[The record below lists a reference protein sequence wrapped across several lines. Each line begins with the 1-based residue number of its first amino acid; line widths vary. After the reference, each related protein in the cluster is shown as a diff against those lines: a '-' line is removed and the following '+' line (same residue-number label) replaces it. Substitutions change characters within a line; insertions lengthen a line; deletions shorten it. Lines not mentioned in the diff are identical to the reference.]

1 MNFLDITGFFVG
13 VLINLLLV
21 ALICFYFKRK
31 IDNLEV
37 AQSEQAKMLFSIIS
51 NNDSINNQ
59 APNINNN
66 LNTQVSQNNLMDGLD
81 LTQLQN
87 NNEDRDSDS
96 DNNSDEESDDS
107 SIEEEA
113 DETDEE
119 TSLDNKNTTDDYTT
133 TGNVGSVLESVID
146 DVVNNAIDDS
156 PVENVGVEGVDNAID
171 DSPVENVG
179 VEGVDNLSDD
189 SAESINSD
197 SVESVNADSVDS
209 VNDQVVGND
218 SVQVVDSLVNQ
229 LTIEIDEFGLHNN
242 DSDSAVDNDDA
253 DDIINDLDVDVD
265 DKFELKNIVYTES
278 SDADTGND
286 YEKMTVKALKVILSE
301 KGVTVKSS
309 MTKFDIITILKD
321 NESDN

>member
-59 APNINNN
+59 VPNINNN
-66 LNTQVSQNNLMDGLD
+66 LNTQVSQNNLMNGLD

-87 NNEDRDSDS
+87 NNEDCDSDS

-107 SIEEEA
+107 SIEEEE

-146 DVVNNAIDDS
+146 DVVNNVNDDS
-156 PVENVGVEGVDNAID
+156 LVENVGVEGVDNVID

-197 SVESVNADSVDS
+197 SVESVNDDSVDS
-209 VNDQVVGND
+209 VNDQA
-218 SVQVVDSLVNQ
+218 VDGLVNQ
-229 LTIEIDEFGLHNN
+229 LTLEIDEVGLHSN
-242 DSDSAVDNDDA
+242 DIGSAVDNDDT
-253 DDIINDLDVDVD
+253 DDIINDVDVDVDVDVD

>member
-156 PVENVGVEGVDNAID
+156 PVENVGVEGVDN
-171 DSPVENVG
+171 
-179 VEGVDNLSDD
+179 LSDD